1 MGFQESAT
9 PDPARRVFVSY
20 IDKSREYY
28 LAQGFGNP
36 YRWAYNA
43 EIPFTPLAK
52 PLSESRI
59 GVITTTS
66 LWTGQDHLDLVD
78 RPPKH
83 AYAAPCDPLPARM
96 FTMDLAWDKEATNT
110 DDLGSFLPVTALK
123 KLADEGRIRDV
134 SPRFYGVPT
143 EYSQRKTNSQDAP
156 AVLEYLREDGV
167 DATLLVGL

>member
-1 MGFQESAT
+1 MTGVIFAGIAAAWLMYLVPYFLRHRGEDFAEESAT
-9 PDPARRVFVSY
+9 
-20 IDKSREYY
+20 
-28 LAQGFGNP
+28 
-36 YRWAYNA
+36 

-83 AYAAPCDPLPARM
+83 AYAAPCDPLPERM

-123 KLADEGRIRDV
+123 KLAAEGRIRDV

-143 EYSQRKTNSQDAP
+143 EYSQRKTKSQDAP
-156 AVLEYLREDGV
+156 AVLEFLREDGV